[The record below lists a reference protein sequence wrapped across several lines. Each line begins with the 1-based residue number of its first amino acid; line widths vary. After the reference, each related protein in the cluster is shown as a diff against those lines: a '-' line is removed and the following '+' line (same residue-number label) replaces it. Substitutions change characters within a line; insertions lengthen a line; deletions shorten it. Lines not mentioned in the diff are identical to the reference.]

1 MPRAPKWKED
11 DVAAALRRVR
21 YGELS
26 IRKASQEY
34 GIPYETL
41 RDKVSG
47 RNPTSVKRFGPR
59 PFLTEKEE
67 EEIVRWTIK
76 MGRIGFG
83 QTRGD
88 IQSVVK
94 KMLDKDGRAN
104 PFVDNKPGKRWWSS
118 FRARHPQLVFRK
130 PQPIGKE
137 RTAVTKNRIDK
148 WFKELEDYLGENNAR
163 SILEEPNRLFNADE
177 SGFPLG
183 GRASDR
189 VLSLKGERVIQQFK
203 NAEKGQV
210 TVLVTACASGSFLPP
225 MIVLPGRHGD
235 GSAYQGA
242 PRGAFFARTKNGWMD
257 SKAFYGFI
265 ANLFQPYL
273 VQMKVPLPVLLLV
286 DGLSAHQTLEVAKHC
301 EANRILLYR
310 FPPNATHILQPC
322 DVSVFRSLKASWNRA
337 EEQFRYQNP
346 GDYVTRVTFSRV
358 FAGAWKELLG
368 KPEIAS
374 SGFRAAGIYPFTKLF
389 REELLRPADLYSFID
404 KNPQEGETPS
414 SRNSAFIPVDDDM
427 RSSQPD
433 EPDDDAPSSS
443 SAHREHGVSCIVDTS
458 SINGDAPCGERPLNE
473 AFISPSLD
481 ECLVYP
487 EIEVSNQRRR
497 KRQLPEAISGETFIR
512 FAEERAREKRA
523 EEERKKQRR
532 EEREQN
538 RVEKERRKE
547 VEKEKRRK
555 RQQELEQRKLE
566 RERRVREKLQ
576 RMKEV
581 IERKAREKKER
592 EAEREKKKGG
602 KRREKSVRVD
612 DDDDDVYVCPECLMM
627 NDDEWIGCDYCMA
640 WVHHKCSALCD
651 VPIVDVNKYMFKCN
665 FC

>member
-1 MPRAPKWKED
+1 MSTLDPGILQDVRVESITSTSAVVGFSAPLRGNYDGAILILTSLQDED
-11 DVAAALRRVR
+11 YYPPGQEWNVSSPDTNYTLEDLKPSTS
-21 YGELS
+21 YNLS
-26 IRKASQEY
+26 AKAFLLSTDEFDEQFSPEQTETFKTSFDKVPHQRLLSKLLSY
-34 GIPYETL
+34 GITGKTHRWISE
-41 RDKVSG
+41 
-47 RNPTSVKRFGPR
+47 
-59 PFLTEKEE
+59 FLTNRKQRLVVEGE
-67 EEIVRWTIK
+67 
-76 MGRIGFG
+76 
-83 QTRGD
+83 
-88 IQSVVK
+88 QSEWVSVDSGVPQGTVTGPLFFLIYINDLPDGLNSTCRLSADDCIIYDQVSSMEDAHKVQNDLDRLEVVK

-358 FAGAWKELLG
+358 
-368 KPEIAS
+368 
-374 SGFRAAGIYPFTKLF
+374 
-389 REELLRPADLYSFID
+389 
-404 KNPQEGETPS
+404 
-414 SRNSAFIPVDDDM
+414 
-427 RSSQPD
+427 
-433 EPDDDAPSSS
+433 
-443 SAHREHGVSCIVDTS
+443 
-458 SINGDAPCGERPLNE
+458 
-473 AFISPSLD
+473 
-481 ECLVYP
+481 
-487 EIEVSNQRRR
+487 RRR
-497 KRQLPEAISGETFIR
+497 VEGASGE
-512 FAEERAREKRA
+512 ARNCIFWFSGSRD
-523 EEERKKQRR
+523 
-532 EEREQN
+532 
-538 RVEKERRKE
+538 
-547 VEKEKRRK
+547 
-555 RQQELEQRKLE
+555 LP
-566 RERRVREKLQ
+566 
-576 RMKEV
+576 
-581 IERKAREKKER
+581 
-592 EAEREKKKGG
+592 
-602 KRREKSVRVD
+602 
-612 DDDDDVYVCPECLMM
+612 VYE
-627 NDDEWIGCDYCMA
+627 
-640 WVHHKCSALCD
+640 
-651 VPIVDVNKYMFKCN
+651 IVS
-665 FC
+665 